1 MEEVQA
7 LMEQRQQLQTANE
20 QLREQLQNQSQL
32 AEPLPGSSTSSPNV
46 VPEGSLASDAA
57 NLRYVYV
64 PRERKCPK
72 FTGKMS
78 VDLLTVEQW
87 IEEGERS
94 SSRRITASLVRELSF
109 SWTAGRCPSAVRRR
123 GPVGGDRLE
132 GYGYGGRRQRL

>member
-7 LMEQRQQLQTANE
+7 LMEQLQQLKTANE

-46 VPEGSLASDAA
+46 VPEGSLASDAV

-78 VDLLTVEQW
+78 LDLLTLEQW
-87 IEEGERS
+87 IEEGQVDIPVVNVGTEDVWLQPHTQLGELHVVDLPKSKS
-94 SSRRITASLVRELSF
+94 SILIREI
-109 SWTAGRCPSAVRRR
+109 
-123 GPVGGDRLE
+123 DN
-132 GYGYGGRRQRL
+132 